1 MIHQVIRNKKQLHD
15 LKELLD
21 QERLPFKIT
30 WQTIYP
36 IRTLDSND
44 YLWAVVY
51 TTIAE
56 ATGQSPEEVHEGYK
70 IKYNFRFDLE
80 YNTETKRMEW
90 ITGVGS
96 TTKLD
101 MQEIWNYILKVRA
114 DAELE
119 LGVVIPMPNEVFV
132 NELKY
137 STEPK

>member
-1 MIHQVIRNKKQLHD
+1 
-15 LKELLD
+15 
-21 QERLPFKIT
+21 
-30 WQTIYP
+30 
-36 IRTLDSND
+36 
-44 YLWAVVY
+44 
-51 TTIAE
+51 
-56 ATGQSPEEVHEGYK
+56 
-70 IKYNFRFDLE
+70 
-80 YNTETKRMEW
+80 MEW